1 MRKYTTEFESI
12 NNTISQFNKYLS
24 PSNQIRLFDVVTDIE
39 NKNIIEVVHGDWNA
53 FPWPNNAT
61 RGVYFVLGY
70 ERNHFE
76 KNGMYIGKASFG
88 SSTSARLYSHLHP
101 TRSSDKFTM
110 NGFNNEEYIVEYIAS
125 IDLEKQDIAF
135 LSPALEEY
143 LIMNLSNKLNLINRI
158 GGSRGHS

>member
-1 MRKYTTEFESI
+1 MIKYTTEFELI
-12 NNTISQFNKYLS
+12 NNTISLFNKYLS
-24 PSNQIRLFDVVTDIE
+24 PSNQIRLFDLVTDIG
-39 NKNIIEVVHGDWNA
+39 NKNIVEVVHGDWDA
-53 FPWPNNAT
+53 FPWPNNGT

-110 NGFNNEEYIVEYIAS
+110 NGYNGEVYVIEYIAS

-135 LSPALEEY
+135 LSPALEEF
-143 LIMNLSNKLNLINRI
+143 LITNLCNNLKLINRT
-158 GGSRGHS
+158 GN